1 MQTFF
6 DLLNKIMDISIERMA
21 AALLKSYEE
30 DSAEQ
35 IAAVERT
42 LKILTNYNSEV
53 WTEILREAAE

>member
-30 DSAEQ
+30 DSTEQ

>member
-1 MQTFF
+1 
-6 DLLNKIMDISIERMA
+6 MDISIERMA